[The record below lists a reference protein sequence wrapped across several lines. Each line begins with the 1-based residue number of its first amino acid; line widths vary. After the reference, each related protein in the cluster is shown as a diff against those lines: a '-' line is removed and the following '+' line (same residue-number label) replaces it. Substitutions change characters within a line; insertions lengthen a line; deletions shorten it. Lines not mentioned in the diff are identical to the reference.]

1 MRKRRD
7 YGQISKIEDLPVIRS
22 RGLRADFKNRLFARN
37 QEPGGYGRILK
48 IVFLPV
54 IEDWVLRAYFKN
66 RLFARNRK

>member
-37 QEPGGYGRILK
+37 RRLGFTGRFQK
-48 IVFLPV
+48 SSFCP
-54 IEDWVLRAYFKN
+54 
-66 RLFARNRK
+66 